1 MPKHSQETHG
11 SNGKSAHE
19 NIDIDTHYDTIKDV
33 YGPRE
38 FKRPHMIV
46 NTGPVE
52 QHEDDYIRPNTDLE
66 TRLPIRSN
74 EHLKCMYSECWDD
87 IGEFSW

>member
-1 MPKHSQETHG
+1 
-11 SNGKSAHE
+11 
-19 NIDIDTHYDTIKDV
+19 
-33 YGPRE
+33 
-38 FKRPHMIV
+38 MIV

-74 EHLKCMYSECWDD
+74 EHIKCMYSEYWDD
-87 IGEFSW
+87 IHEFSW